1 MQGCF
6 GTGAADAVHHILL
19 PIHNDQLLGQHGS
32 FVDTAGCHQHQQR
45 LLLHNHAEVATGAI
59 APVPLMQH
67 LHRFDQVRPDG
78 VESLHV
84 CNPLVFYTG
93 DRRLASVTLPASLRW
108 TGESLELLDQ
118 RRLPHAVEF
127 LPLRHWREVAE
138 AIATMAVRGA
148 PAIGVA
154 AAWGVVLA
162 ARAGEDLD
170 LAISVLRSSR
180 PTAVNLAWALDRMRA
195 CEAASDPV
203 DAEALATLAA
213 AIQAEDRALTQ
224 QLVDHGVG
232 LLPPGCRV
240 LHHCHTGAIATA
252 GVGTALGVISAA
264 HARGI
269 LRHAWLDETRP
280 RLQGAALS
288 AWELGCLGVPCTVI
302 VDGASGLL
310 MRRGE
315 VDAVLVGCDRVAA
328 NGDVANKVGT
338 YNLALVARAH
348 GIPFYVCAPGS
359 SIDCTTADGDA
370 ITIEERPQEEIT
382 QFQGQPL
389 AAPGAIAWNP
399 AFDITP
405 AHLISA
411 LITESGVIRPP
422 YRDALLELSQQR
434 QL

>member
-1 MQGCF
+1 M
-6 GTGAADAVHHILL
+6 L
-19 PIHNDQLLGQHGS
+19 P
-32 FVDTAGCHQHQQR
+32 
-45 LLLHNHAEVATGAI
+45 
-59 APVPLMQH
+59 P
-67 LHRFDQVRPDG
+67 
-78 VESLHV
+78 
-84 CNPLVFYTG
+84 
-93 DRRLASVTLPASLRW
+93 SLRW
-108 TGESLELLDQ
+108 TGEQLDLLDQ
-118 RRLPHAVEF
+118 RRLPHDIAI
-127 LPLRHWREVAE
+127 LPLRHWRDVAE

-162 ARAGEDLD
+162 ARAGDDLEE
-170 LAISVLRSSR
+170 AVAVLRASR
-180 PTAVNLAWALDRMRA
+180 PTAVNLGWALDRML
-195 CEAASDPV
+195 ESQAAQPPV
-203 DAEALATLAA
+203 DPAALQQLASEIEAD
-213 AIQAEDRALTQ
+213 DRRLTQ
-224 QLVDHGVG
+224 RLVDHGVG
-232 LLPPGCRV
+232 LLPSDCRV

-252 GVGTALGVISAA
+252 GVGTALGVITAA
-264 HARGI
+264 HERGL

-359 SIDCTTADGDA
+359 SIDLTTVDGDA
-370 ITIEERPQEEIT
+370 IPIEERDPQEVT
-382 QFQGQPL
+382 TLGGQRL
-389 AAPGAIAWNP
+389 AAPGASAWNP

-405 AHLISA
+405 AHLITA
-411 LITESGVIRPP
+411 LVTEFGVLRPP
-422 YRDALLELSQQR
+422 FRDHLKGLPLGR
-434 QL
+434 QP

>member
-1 MQGCF
+1 M
-6 GTGAADAVHHILL
+6 L
-19 PIHNDQLLGQHGS
+19 P
-32 FVDTAGCHQHQQR
+32 
-45 LLLHNHAEVATGAI
+45 
-59 APVPLMQH
+59 P
-67 LHRFDQVRPDG
+67 
-78 VESLHV
+78 
-84 CNPLVFYTG
+84 
-93 DRRLASVTLPASLRW
+93 SLRW
-108 TGESLELLDQ
+108 TGEQLDLLDQ
-118 RRLPHAVEF
+118 RRLPHDIAT
-127 LPLRHWREVAE
+127 LPLRHWRDVAE

-162 ARAGEDLD
+162 ARAGDDLEE
-170 LAISVLRSSR
+170 AVAVLRASR
-180 PTAVNLAWALDRMRA
+180 PTAVNLGWALDRML
-195 CEAASDPV
+195 ESQAAQPPV
-203 DAEALATLAA
+203 DPAAL
-213 AIQAEDRALTQ
+213 Q
-224 QLVDHGVG
+224 QLASEIEADDRRLAQRLVNHGVG
-232 LLPPGCRV
+232 LLPSDCRV

-252 GVGTALGVISAA
+252 GVGTALGVITAA
-264 HARGI
+264 HERGL

-359 SIDCTTADGDA
+359 SIDLTTVDGDA
-370 ITIEERPQEEIT
+370 IPIEERDPQEVT
-382 QFQGQPL
+382 TLRGQRL
-389 AAPGAIAWNP
+389 AAPGASAWNP

-405 AHLISA
+405 AHLITA
-411 LITESGVIRPP
+411 LVTEFGVLRPP
-422 YRDALLELSQQR
+422 FRDHLKGLPLGR
-434 QL
+434 QP

>member
-1 MQGCF
+1 M
-6 GTGAADAVHHILL
+6 L
-19 PIHNDQLLGQHGS
+19 P
-32 FVDTAGCHQHQQR
+32 
-45 LLLHNHAEVATGAI
+45 
-59 APVPLMQH
+59 P
-67 LHRFDQVRPDG
+67 
-78 VESLHV
+78 
-84 CNPLVFYTG
+84 
-93 DRRLASVTLPASLRW
+93 SLRW
-108 TGESLELLDQ
+108 TGEQLDLLDQ
-118 RRLPHAVEF
+118 RRLPHDIAI
-127 LPLRHWREVAE
+127 LPLRHWRDVAE

-162 ARAGEDLD
+162 ARAGDDLEE
-170 LAISVLRSSR
+170 AVAVLRASR
-180 PTAVNLAWALDRMRA
+180 PTAVNLGWALDRMLES
-195 CEAASDPV
+195 EAAQPPV
-203 DAEALATLAA
+203 DSAALQQLASEIEAD
-213 AIQAEDRALTQ
+213 DRRLTQ
-224 QLVDHGVG
+224 RLVDHGVG
-232 LLPPGCRV
+232 LLPSDCRV

-252 GVGTALGVISAA
+252 GVGTALGVITAA
-264 HARGI
+264 HERGL

-359 SIDCTTADGDA
+359 SIDLTTVDGDA
-370 ITIEERPQEEIT
+370 ITIEERDPQEVT
-382 QFQGQPL
+382 TLRGQRL
-389 AAPGAIAWNP
+389 AAPGARAWNP

-405 AHLISA
+405 AHLITA
-411 LITESGVIRPP
+411 LVTEFGVLRPP
-422 YRDALLELSQQR
+422 FRDHLRGLPLGR
-434 QL
+434 QP

>member
-1 MQGCF
+1 M
-6 GTGAADAVHHILL
+6 L
-19 PIHNDQLLGQHGS
+19 P
-32 FVDTAGCHQHQQR
+32 
-45 LLLHNHAEVATGAI
+45 
-59 APVPLMQH
+59 P
-67 LHRFDQVRPDG
+67 
-78 VESLHV
+78 
-84 CNPLVFYTG
+84 
-93 DRRLASVTLPASLRW
+93 SLRW
-108 TGESLELLDQ
+108 TGEQLDLLDQ
-118 RRLPHAVEF
+118 RRLPHDIAI
-127 LPLRHWREVAE
+127 LPLRHWRDVAE

-162 ARAGEDLD
+162 ARAGDDLEE
-170 LAISVLRSSR
+170 AVAVLRASR
-180 PTAVNLAWALDRMRA
+180 PTAVNLGWALDRML
-195 CEAASDPV
+195 ESQAAQPPV
-203 DAEALATLAA
+203 DPAALQQLASEIEAD
-213 AIQAEDRALTQ
+213 DRRLTQ
-224 QLVDHGVG
+224 RLVDHGVG
-232 LLPPGCRV
+232 LLPSDCRV

-252 GVGTALGVISAA
+252 GVGTALGVITAA
-264 HARGI
+264 HERGL

-359 SIDCTTADGDA
+359 SIDLTTVDGDA
-370 ITIEERPQEEIT
+370 IPIEERDPQEVT
-382 QFQGQPL
+382 TLRGQRL
-389 AAPGAIAWNP
+389 AAPGASAWNP

-405 AHLISA
+405 AHLITA
-411 LITESGVIRPP
+411 LVTEFGVLRPP
-422 YRDALLELSQQR
+422 FRDHLKGLPLGR
-434 QL
+434 QP

>member
-1 MQGCF
+1 M
-6 GTGAADAVHHILL
+6 L
-19 PIHNDQLLGQHGS
+19 P
-32 FVDTAGCHQHQQR
+32 
-45 LLLHNHAEVATGAI
+45 
-59 APVPLMQH
+59 P
-67 LHRFDQVRPDG
+67 
-78 VESLHV
+78 
-84 CNPLVFYTG
+84 
-93 DRRLASVTLPASLRW
+93 SLRW
-108 TGESLELLDQ
+108 TGEQLDLLDQ
-118 RRLPHAVEF
+118 RRLPHDIAI
-127 LPLRHWREVAE
+127 LPLRHWRDVAE

-162 ARAGEDLD
+162 ARAGDDLEE
-170 LAISVLRSSR
+170 AAAVLRASR
-180 PTAVNLAWALDRMRA
+180 PTAVNLGWALDRML
-195 CEAASDPV
+195 ESQAAQPPV
-203 DAEALATLAA
+203 DPAALQQLASEIEAD
-213 AIQAEDRALTQ
+213 DRRLTQ
-224 QLVDHGVG
+224 RLVNHGVG
-232 LLPPGCRV
+232 LLPSDCRV

-252 GVGTALGVISAA
+252 GVGTALGVITAA
-264 HARGI
+264 HERGL

-359 SIDCTTADGDA
+359 SIDLTTVDGDA
-370 ITIEERPQEEIT
+370 ITIEERDPQEVT
-382 QFQGQPL
+382 TLGGQRL
-389 AAPGAIAWNP
+389 AAPGASAWNP

-405 AHLISA
+405 AHLITA
-411 LITESGVIRPP
+411 LVTEFGVLRPP
-422 YRDALLELSQQR
+422 FRDHLKGLPLGR
-434 QL
+434 QP